1 MNKDIRLSVGFW
13 QHHKTKKMIKKLGL
27 EGARSLQILWSWAAQ
42 NRTNGK
48 LSGMS
53 WEDIEMAADWGGND
67 GDFFKFC
74 LSSSDNKSWIDEIDG
89 EYFLHDWAENN
100 PWVAETEDRSD
111 AARMSQVAKHF
122 PKEYNEFVKN
132 GVKKISRSEYE
143 RLRSNN
149 DRSTTDEQP
158 NIGTLTPSP
167 IPSLKKEEPPI
178 SPTGEVRAKTRRQ
191 KTSAP
196 ENYTPEFEQL
206 WLVSPARNGMKKG
219 KRVAFEKF
227 WHLTQI
233 SRLVTA
239 EYLCERMKKLAPQY
253 GAYARDL
260 VTWLNQCGWEDQA
273 HLPMAA
279 APYDWRKDCA
289 TN

>member
-1 MNKDIRLSVGFW
+1 MNRGYVKIWRKIEDSGIIGNADLCQMLMYLMLKATHKDRKITVGTKVITLKPGQYFTGRKQLSSALGSTEQRIRTCLKSLEKCEIINQQSTSYGSIISLINWDKYQCDQPAINQQTNQQSTNNQPTTNQQPTTKQALKHLS
-13 QHHKTKKMIKKLGL
+13 T
-27 EGARSLQILWSWAAQ
+27 
-42 NRTNGK
+42 
-48 LSGMS
+48 
-53 WEDIEMAADWGGND
+53 EDI
-67 GDFFKFC
+67 
-74 LSSSDNKSWIDEIDG
+74 
-89 EYFLHDWAENN
+89 
-100 PWVAETEDRSD
+100 
-111 AARMSQVAKHF
+111 Q
-122 PKEYNEFVKN
+122 
-132 GVKKISRSEYE
+132 
-143 RLRSNN
+143 
-149 DRSTTDEQP
+149 
-158 NIGTLTPSP
+158 
-167 IPSLKKEEPPI
+167 EPPI

-260 VTWLNQCGWEDQA
+260 VTWLNQCGWEDQE